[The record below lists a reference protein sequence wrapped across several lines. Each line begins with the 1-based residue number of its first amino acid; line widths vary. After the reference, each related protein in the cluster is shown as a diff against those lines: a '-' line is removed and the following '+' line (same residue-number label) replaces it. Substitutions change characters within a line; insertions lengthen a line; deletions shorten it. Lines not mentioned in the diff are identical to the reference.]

1 MFASDF
7 ETNTNVTT
15 NRYDEKDSLKY
26 SVDVRYFGLF
36 IALQLFI
43 QKTKSSIS
51 IDTRDKV
58 NWTHVRIKFVIIV
71 DR

>member
-43 QKTKSSIS
+43 QKTIEINQMRLKGKNIL
-51 IDTRDKV
+51 RV
-58 NWTHVRIKFVIIV
+58 E
-71 DR
+71 

>member
-1 MFASDF
+1 MFNTFKIFADF
-7 ETNTNVTT
+7 EANTGNINSGNTRPDDDK
-15 NRYDEKDSLKY
+15 NKN

-51 IDTRDKV
+51 IDTRDKI
-58 NWTHVRIKFVIIV
+58 NWQVS
-71 DR
+71 